1 MPKKTSKRPGKPNKN
16 RSGGPNRVP
25 SDSDKPK
32 RISERSERPARPG
45 ERPSRPGERPARPGE
60 RPTRVRQEDRPAR
73 PARPGERPAR
83 PGQRPT
89 KPGERSARPGDR
101 NAPPG
106 RRPFERNQA
115 AEPDTEVE
123 TKKLPPEVKLPPR
136 LVDAWR
142 ETLIKFSKLPTGT
155 SPKDENRNALAG
167 RILVSQSSDIAH
179 LWEIFTTERGDL
191 TRNLLS
197 TKRLAAAYLG
207 GFHLANA
214 ARVQLLLERTEKRT
228 NIKNAL
234 IKHRGHIVWNDFGCG
249 TGAVAQT
256 IANKLISWRKEI
268 QADFHL
274 TDTTSTLLDI
284 AEAATKSAAP
294 TFKVLK
300 HKKFIEDTDLETMLR
315 GQDDTLFGYSLGY
328 VWNELKKNKRAQKH
342 LLDLFTGHI
351 TQKQD
356 ALIVVMEP
364 ANQVIARDA
373 MMLRNNLV
381 ALGYVPIYPC
391 PTANACP
398 MLDRT
403 RDWCFSEGTW
413 LSPPLMQ
420 TIEKNLGI
428 DRSRFSTAAYMFAS
442 PKLAGQIM
450 PAGKMSPITV
460 GRPQKISEK
469 GLQIRGIELLI
480 CDGKT
485 LSKKPGS
492 AGRNFHM
499 RGMPPIG

>member
-16 RSGGPNRVP
+16 RNGAQDRSPANSERPNRDNDRPARPAKPGPRPARPAKPGTRP
-25 SDSDKPK
+25 S
-32 RISERSERPARPG
+32 RPARPG
-45 ERPSRPGERPARPGE
+45 ERSARPDRLGDRPTRPGRPGERNNQA
-60 RPTRVRQEDRPAR
+60 A
-73 PARPGERPAR
+73 
-83 PGQRPT
+83 
-89 KPGERSARPGDR
+89 DR
-101 NAPPG
+101 NAVPG
-106 RRPFERNQA
+106 RRPFGKDQA
-115 AEPDTEVE
+115 AGPAETEVE
-123 TKKLPPEVKLPPR
+123 SKKLPAEVKLPPR

-142 ETLIKFSKLPTGT
+142 ETLIKFSKLPNGMNA
-155 SPKDENRNALAG
+155 KDENRNAMAG

-214 ARVQLLLERTEKRT
+214 ARVQLLLDRTEKRT
-228 NIKNAL
+228 NIKNAM

-284 AEAATKSAAP
+284 AETATKSAAP

-300 HKKFIEDTDLETMLR
+300 HKKFIEDTDLTTMLR
-315 GQDDTLFGYSLGY
+315 GAEDTLFGYSLGY

-351 TQKQD
+351 KQKQD
-356 ALIVVMEP
+356 ALIVIMEP

-373 MMLRNNLV
+373 MTLRNNLV
-381 ALGYVPIYPC
+381 AMGYVPVYPC

-398 MLDRT
+398 MLERT

-413 LSPPLMQ
+413 MSPPLMQ

-460 GRPQKISEK
+460 GRPQKISDK
-469 GLQIRGIELLI
+469 GVQIRGIELLI